1 MSKQESLAFQISR
14 NFIKFVLSD
23 SKSIELG
30 EGGEIGNARVVA
42 RLPEETRTQDPAQF
56 TGRKQNLRQLAGLE
70 SDIPRCV
77 IVSTEASFFAT

>member
-1 MSKQESLAFQISR
+1 MISR

-23 SKSIELG
+23 SKSIEWG
-30 EGGEIGNARVVA
+30 EKLEMLICRVVA

-56 TGRKQNLRQLAGLE
+56 TGRKRNLSQLAGLE

-77 IVSTEASFFAT
+77 IVSTEASLFSP